1 MKVSVLAVVALL
13 GALGCVLGMGY
24 GAGYGY
30 VPVYQGASR
39 GSGGLGDSGLRN
51 KSGILICGL
60 FWKNWAS

>member
-1 MKVSVLAVVALL
+1 MKVSILAVVALL

-39 GSGGLGDSGLRN
+39 GSGGFGDSGLC
-51 KSGILICGL
+51 K
-60 FWKNWAS
+60 